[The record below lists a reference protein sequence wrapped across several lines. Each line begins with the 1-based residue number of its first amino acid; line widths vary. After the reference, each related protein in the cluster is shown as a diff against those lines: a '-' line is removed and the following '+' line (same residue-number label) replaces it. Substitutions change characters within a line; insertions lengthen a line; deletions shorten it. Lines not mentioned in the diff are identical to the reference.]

1 MTLYIGI
8 TGWEGRERSDMSL
21 RSDTHRANNL
31 MSLGVNMVG
40 HSPLLILNHLT
51 LLRILAAINL
61 LILAA
66 VIIITPARIGQWFN
80 SLAIS
85 IKGMGWKGVV
95 LCNIFASKS

>member
-21 RSDTHRANNL
+21 RSDAHRANNL
-31 MSLGVNMVG
+31 VSLGVNMVR
-40 HSPLLILNHLT
+40 HSPLLILNYLT
-51 LLRILAAINL
+51 LLRILATINL